1 MRLLTNIFTAA
12 TLVVLAWLLFTE
24 DLKAVAIL
32 LLVIAGT
39 VVVSIIV
46 RARWPLGA
54 VLVLIIGSATPR
66 LALTLFGLHVR
77 PEHLAIGLVV
87 LALSTQA
94 LKGSIWPG
102 LKFQT
107 YDYFLLA
114 YIRPC
119 VGPLSMQS

>member
-1 MRLLTNIFTAA
+1 
-12 TLVVLAWLLFTE
+12 LVVLAWLLFTE
-24 DLKAVAIL
+24 DLNAVSIL

-66 LALTLFGLHVR
+66 LALTLSGLHVR

-87 LALSTQA
+87 LALSMQA

-102 LKFQT
+102 LKFQA
-107 YDYFLLA
+107 YDYFMLA
-114 YIRPC
+114 YF
-119 VGPLSMQS
+119 VFTLMLSTVTSMCQR